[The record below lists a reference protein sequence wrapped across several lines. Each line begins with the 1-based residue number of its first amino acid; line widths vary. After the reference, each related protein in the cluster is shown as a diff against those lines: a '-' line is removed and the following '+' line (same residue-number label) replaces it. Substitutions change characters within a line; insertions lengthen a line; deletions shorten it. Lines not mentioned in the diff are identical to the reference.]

1 MTKVSDQE
9 LMVAVLSGESQRSIA
24 QRYGLT
30 ESTVSK
36 RVHKQ
41 AFRNQ
46 LAEYRSAMI
55 DTTLTE
61 LNVYAKKAVSTLGEL
76 LESENDFARLQAAM
90 KILDYLQSYNYQN
103 DLLRQIREMK
113 ELQETQS
120 DVIVIK

>member
-61 LNVYAKKAVSTLGEL
+61 LNVYAKRAVSTLGEL
-76 LESENDFARLQAAM
+76 LESDNDFARLQAAM